1 MVKQLHLTD
10 PQSVEEKL
18 YGVDYKW
25 HFISEED
32 RDFYQGCKFAL
43 ENGLKW

>member
-1 MVKQLHLTD
+1 MY
-10 PQSVEEKL
+10 SIN
-18 YGVDYKW
+18 YKW

-32 RDFYQGCKFAL
+32 RDFYQGCRYAI